1 MAERPPR
8 HLAEPARRF
17 GLSPLQQLFLAAM
30 LSLAALTAVITLL
43 TRDTGSGRPPA
54 GPATT
59 QAQAAASTTAT
70 TAPAAATTTA
80 PATTGPATAGPAT
93 RPIRPT
99 PGNLL
104 ADGDFERNLAGWAPL
119 GGAKL
124 ARVEGG
130 ASGRWAAAATP
141 DPARGRP
148 AGLVRWGAA
157 TTRADTTYETTL
169 WVRAPA
175 GGQVVLALRELAG
188 GREVSADQ
196 AGYTLPAGRWRQL
209 AVEHRTASPG
219 SSLSVEVVGQ
229 DLPGGG
235 RLLVDSVD
243 LQTEDE

>member
-1 MAERPPR
+1 MAERAPR
-8 HLAEPARRF
+8 HLAEPAKRF
-17 GLSPLQQLFLAAM
+17 GLSPLQQLFLVAM
-30 LSLAALTAVITLL
+30 LSLAALTAVIGVL
-43 TRDTGSGRPPA
+43 TRDPGSGRRAA

-59 QAQAAASTTAT
+59 QAQAAATTAT
-70 TAPAAATTTA
+70 TAPAATTTG
-80 PATTGPATAGPAT
+80 PATTGPVT

-104 ADGDFERNLAGWAPL
+104 ADGDFERDLAGWAPL
-119 GGAKL
+119 GGAQL
-124 ARVEGG
+124 RRVEGG
-130 ASGRWAAAATP
+130 SSGRWAVTATP
-141 DPARGRP
+141 DPDQGRP
-148 AGLVRWGAA
+148 AGLVRRGAT
-157 TTRADTTYETTL
+157 TTRADTTYEAAL

-175 GGQVVLALRELAG
+175 GGQVVLALRELVG

>member
-1 MAERPPR
+1 MAERAPR
-8 HLAEPARRF
+8 HLAEPAKRF
-17 GLSPLQQLFLAAM
+17 GLSPLQQLFLVAM
-30 LSLAALTAVITLL
+30 LSLAALTAVIGVL
-43 TRDTGSGRPPA
+43 TRDPGSGRRAA

-59 QAQAAASTTAT
+59 QAHAAATTAT
-70 TAPAAATTTA
+70 TAPAATSTA
-80 PATTGPATAGPAT
+80 PATTAPAT

-104 ADGDFERNLAGWAPL
+104 ADGDFERDLAGWAPL

-124 ARVEGG
+124 RRVEGG
-130 ASGRWAAAATP
+130 SSGRWAVTAAP
-141 DPARGRP
+141 DPDQGRP
-148 AGLVRWGAA
+148 AGLVRRGAA
-157 TTRADTTYETTL
+157 TTRADTTYEAAL

-175 GGQVVLALRELAG
+175 GGQVVLALRELVG

-209 AVEHRTASPG
+209 AVEHRTAAPG

>member
-1 MAERPPR
+1 MAERAPR
-8 HLAEPARRF
+8 HLAEPAKRF
-17 GLSPLQQLFLAAM
+17 GLSPLQRLFLVAM
-30 LSLAALTAVITLL
+30 LSLAALTAVIALL
-43 TRDTGSGRPPA
+43 TRDTGGGRRAA

-59 QAQAAASTTAT
+59 QAQAAATTT
-70 TAPAAATTTA
+70 GPATTA
-80 PATTGPATAGPAT
+80 PATTGPATTAPAT

-104 ADGDFERNLAGWAPL
+104 ADGDFERDLAGWAPL

-124 ARVEGG
+124 RRVEGG
-130 ASGRWAAAATP
+130 SSGRWAVAATP
-141 DPARGRP
+141 DPDQGRP
-148 AGLVRWGAA
+148 AGLVRRGAA
-157 TTRADTTYETTL
+157 TTRADTTYEAVL
-169 WVRAPA
+169 WVRAPV
-175 GGQVVLALRELAG
+175 GGQVVLALRELVG

-196 AGYTLPAGRWRQL
+196 AGYSLPAGRWRQL